1 MLKECG
7 FKFQYFFLQE
17 CLLWNWMLLNEIVD
31 LMFYEVVGT
40 INVDSLLVHYCF
52 DVKKIL
58 ACVEYWTEWYIL
70 IWMMELKPYIHL
82 G

>member
-1 MLKECG
+1 
-7 FKFQYFFLQE
+7 
-17 CLLWNWMLLNEIVD
+17 MLLNEIVD

-58 ACVEYWTEWYIL
+58 ACVEYWTE
-70 IWMMELKPYIHL
+70 
-82 G
+82 